1 MRPGY
6 LQKNGVPYSGTAIV
20 TEYFHRADEENGDSL
35 LIVTTI
41 VDDPQY
47 LRASLSAARISRD
60 FRMLRAGIHNPV
72 RFARF

>member
-6 LQKNGVPYSGTAIV
+6 LQKNGAPYSGTAIV
-20 TEYFHRADEENGDSL
+20 TEYFHRADEGNGDSL

-47 LRASLSAARISRD
+47 LTGQFVRSTHFKRLPDAS
-60 FRMLRAGIHNPV
+60 GWNPQPCTV
-72 RFARF
+72 R